1 MDTFDNKKERRSLRQ
16 KVYEGI
22 MQDIVTCKLPPGASI
37 SELQFVEHFQV
48 SKTPIREALTAL
60 QKDGLVHYTPNRGFM
75 VAPIS
80 IRDVQEIFEARIF
93 FETNLFHLALSN
105 LNEENIAVLEA
116 LSQVDVDTNEPGEL
130 DAVMKTNE
138 QFHLEIAR
146 IAGNSRLFEYY
157 RTLLNEAQRLIYLD
171 LKNSNITHIWHTSHH
186 TIMEAIRNHDEETG
200 IGCIRE
206 VLLKAKRRI
215 LGTE

>member
-1 MDTFDNKKERRSLRQ
+1 MENKEERRSLRQ

-22 MQDIVTCKLPPGASI
+22 MQEIVTCKLAPGVTI
-37 SELQFVEHFQV
+37 SELQFVERFQV

-93 FETNLFHLALSN
+93 FETTLFRLALAN
-105 LNEENIAVLEA
+105 LTDENMAVLET
-116 LSQVDVDTNEPGEL
+116 LSQVDEDTSNPAEL

-138 QFHLEIAR
+138 HFHLEIAR
-146 IAGNSRLFEYY
+146 TAGNSRLFEYY

-171 LKNSNITHIWHTSHH
+171 LKSNNITQIWHTSHY
-186 TIMEAIRNHDEETG
+186 TIMEAIRNRDEEAG
-200 IGCIRE
+200 IQCIRE
-206 VLLKAKRRI
+206 VLIKAKRRI

>member
-1 MDTFDNKKERRSLRQ
+1 MDTIENKKEHRSLRQ

-22 MQDIVTCKLPPGASI
+22 MQEIITCKLPPGASI
-37 SELQFVEHFQV
+37 SELQFVERFQV

-80 IRDVQEIFEARIF
+80 IRDVQEVFEARIF
-93 FETNLFHLALSN
+93 FETTLFHLALAN
-105 LNEENIAVLEA
+105 LSEENITVLET
-116 LSQVDVDTNEPGEL
+116 LSQVDEETSSPAEL
-130 DAVMKTNE
+130 EAVMKTNE

-146 IAGNSRLFEYY
+146 VAGNSRLFEYY

-171 LKNSNITHIWHTSHH
+171 LKSNNITHIWHASHL
-186 TIMEAIRNHDEETG
+186 TIMEAIRNHDEEAGTA
-200 IGCIRE
+200 CIRE

>member
-1 MDTFDNKKERRSLRQ
+1 VDAMENIKERRSLRQ
-16 KVYEGI
+16 KAYEGI
-22 MQDIVTCKLPPGASI
+22 MQDIITCKLLPGVSI
-37 SELQFVEHFQV
+37 SELQFVERFQV

-80 IRDVQEIFEARIF
+80 IRDVQEVFEARIF
-93 FETNLFHLALSN
+93 FETTLFHLALGN
-105 LNEENIAVLEA
+105 LTEQDIANLET
-116 LSQVDVDTNEPGEL
+116 LSQVEEDTSNSTEL

-171 LKNSNITHIWHTSHH
+171 MKNSNVTHIWHTSHH
-186 TIMEAIRNHDEETG
+186 TIMEAIRNRDEETG
-200 IGCIRE
+200 ISCIRE

>member
-1 MDTFDNKKERRSLRQ
+1 MVAMENQKERRSLRQ
-16 KVYEGI
+16 KVYIDI
-22 MQDIVTCKLPPGASI
+22 MQDIITCKLLPGASI
-37 SELQFVEHFQV
+37 SELQFVERFEV

-93 FETNLFHLALSN
+93 FETTLFRFALANLTDDD
-105 LNEENIAVLEA
+105 IAVLDS
-116 LSQVDVDTNEPGEL
+116 LSLVEDDVNNPAEL
-130 DAVMKTNE
+130 DVVMKTNQE
-138 QFHLEIAR
+138 FHLEIAR
-146 IAGNSRLFEYY
+146 IAGNSRLFGYY
-157 RTLLNEAQRLIYLD
+157 RSLLNEAQRLIYLD
-171 LKNSNITHIWHTSHH
+171 LKNSNVTNIWHTSHH
-186 TIMEAIRNHDEETG
+186 TIMEAIRNRDEEAG
-200 IGCIRE
+200 IQCIRE

>member
-1 MDTFDNKKERRSLRQ
+1 MENKIERRSLRQ
-16 KVYEGI
+16 RVYKDI
-22 MQDIVTCKLPPGASI
+22 MQEIVNCKLPPGVTI
-37 SELQFVEHFQV
+37 SELQFVERFQV

-80 IRDVQEIFEARIF
+80 IRDVQEIFEARIIL
-93 FETNLFHLALSN
+93 ETTLFRLALANISDEDIVLLESLSKVEDESN
-105 LNEENIAVLEA
+105 SPA
-116 LSQVDVDTNEPGEL
+116 EL
-130 DAVMKTNE
+130 DVVMKTNE

-171 LKNSNITHIWHTSHH
+171 LKGSNITHIWHTSHH
-186 TIMEAIRNHDEETG
+186 TIMEAIRNRDEETG

-206 VLLKAKRRI
+206 VLIKAKRRI

>member
-1 MDTFDNKKERRSLRQ
+1 MENKNEHRSLRQ
-16 KVYEGI
+16 KVYIDI
-22 MQDIVTCKLPPGASI
+22 MQDIITCKLPPGASI
-37 SELQFVEHFQV
+37 SELQFLERFQV

-93 FETNLFHLALSN
+93 FETTLFRLALAN
-105 LNEENIAVLEA
+105 LTEENIAALET
-116 LSQVDVDTNEPGEL
+116 LSQVEEDTSNPAEL

-146 IAGNSRLFEYY
+146 IAGNNRLWGYY

-171 LKNSNITHIWHTSHH
+171 LKSNNITHIWHTSHL
-186 TIMEAIRNHDEETG
+186 TIMEAIRNHDEEAG
-200 IGCIRE
+200 IACIRE

-215 LGTE
+215 LGTD

>member
-1 MDTFDNKKERRSLRQ
+1 MDAIENKKERRSLRQ

-22 MQDIVTCKLPPGASI
+22 MQEIVTCKLPPGATI
-37 SELQFVEHFQV
+37 SELQFVEQFQV

-80 IRDVQEIFEARIF
+80 IRDVQEIFDARIF
-93 FETNLFHLALSN
+93 FETNLFHLALAN
-105 LNEENIAVLEA
+105 LNEENIAILET
-116 LSQVDVDTNEPGEL
+116 LSLVEEDTSSPAEL
-130 DAVMKTNE
+130 DSVMKTNE
-138 QFHLEIAR
+138 LFHLEIAR

-186 TIMEAIRNHDEETG
+186 TIMDAIRNRDEQTG

>member
-1 MDTFDNKKERRSLRQ
+1 MDTMENKKEHMSLRQ
-16 KVYEGI
+16 KAYEDI
-22 MQDIVTCKLPPGASI
+22 MQEIVTCRLLPGATI
-37 SELQFVEHFQV
+37 SELQFVERFQV

-93 FETNLFHLALSN
+93 FETTLFHLALGN
-105 LNEENIAVLEA
+105 ITDENIAVLEN
-116 LSQVDVDTNEPGEL
+116 LSQVEDNLNSPAEMDIN
-130 DAVMKTNE
+130 MKTNE

-146 IAGNSRLFEYY
+146 IAGNNRLLSYY
-157 RTLLNEAQRLIYLD
+157 RSLLNEAQRLIYLD
-171 LKNSNITHIWHTSHH
+171 LKSNNITQIWHTSHH
-186 TIMEAIRNHDEETG
+186 TIVEAIRHRDEEAG
-200 IGCIRE
+200 IACIRE

>member
-1 MDTFDNKKERRSLRQ
+1 MEAIENKNERRSLRQ
-16 KVYEGI
+16 KVYEDI
-22 MQDIVTCKLPPGASI
+22 MQEIITCKLPPGDTI
-37 SELQFVEHFQV
+37 SELQFVERYQV

-93 FETNLFHLALSN
+93 FETMLFRLALAN
-105 LNEENIAVLEA
+105 ITDENIAVLES
-116 LSQVDVDTNEPGEL
+116 LSEVGDGLDNPAEL
-130 DAVMKTNE
+130 DVTMKTNE
-138 QFHLEIAR
+138 KFHLEIAR
-146 IAGNSRLFEYY
+146 IAGNSRLLEYY
-157 RTLLNEAQRLIYLD
+157 RRLLNEAQQLIYLD
-171 LKNSNITHIWHTSHH
+171 LKSSNVTPIWQTSHH
-186 TIMEAIRNHDEETG
+186 TIMAAIQNRDEETG
-200 IGCIRE
+200 IRCIRE

>member
-1 MDTFDNKKERRSLRQ
+1 MENKNEHRSLRQ
-16 KVYEGI
+16 KVYIDI
-22 MQDIVTCKLPPGASI
+22 MQDIITCKLPPGASI
-37 SELQFVEHFQV
+37 SELQFLERFQV

-93 FETNLFHLALSN
+93 FETTLFRLALAN
-105 LNEENIAVLEA
+105 LTEENIAALET
-116 LSQVDVDTNEPGEL
+116 LSQVEEDTSNPAEL

-146 IAGNSRLFEYY
+146 IAGNNRLWGYY

-171 LKNSNITHIWHTSHH
+171 LKSNNITHIWHTSHL
-186 TIMEAIRNHDEETG
+186 TIMEAIRNHDEEAG
-200 IGCIRE
+200 IACIRE

>member
-1 MDTFDNKKERRSLRQ
+1 MENKEERRSLRQ

-22 MQDIVTCKLPPGASI
+22 MQEIVTCKLAPGATI
-37 SELQFVEHFQV
+37 SELQFVERFQV

-93 FETNLFHLALSN
+93 FETTLFPLALA
-105 LNEENIAVLEA
+105 NITDEGMAVLET
-116 LSQVDVDTNEPGEL
+116 LSQVEEDTSNPAEL

-171 LKNSNITHIWHTSHH
+171 LKNSNVTHIWHTSHD
-186 TIMEAIRNHDEETG
+186 TIMEAIRNRDEDTG
-200 IGCIRE
+200 IRCIQE
-206 VLLKAKRRI
+206 VLIKAKRRI